1 MKRKTLMSQNGRVL
15 MNVDRVKKFSMLPG
29 YGFEW
34 SIFADDTHI
43 ATFNN
48 EEDAEIEFMQI
59 AEYIECEDGSIDLK
73 IRGDYP
79 LAKMGKQ

>member
-15 MNVDRVKKFSMLPG
+15 MNVDLVKKFSMLPG
-29 YGFEW
+29 YGFEY

-48 EEDAEIEFMQI
+48 EEDAEIEFIQI
-59 AEYIECEDGSIDLK
+59 AEYMECEDGSMGLK

-79 LAKMGKQ
+79 PAKTGRQ